1 MKTHNITVTSFHT
14 ALPCLALVL
23 AFYSAAPA
31 MAATDADADAGTGI
45 TADHHD
51 SDTSI
56 VVTATRHSVAADT
69 ISASL
74 TVIDKA
80 ALDRNQDM
88 GVTELLLR
96 TPSISMHRNGGYGT
110 STSLRI
116 RGAESDHTV
125 VVMDG
130 VKLNDP
136 AATGGGYNMA
146 HLMLGDAAQIE
157 ILRGPQSILW
167 GSQAIGGVIN
177 ISSAMPTAPIEGSFD
192 IEAGSR
198 ETVNAR
204 MAVGGKQGRLSWRIG
219 AQNFTTDGISAI
231 SPKFGGVETDGY
243 RNQSVRGRAA
253 IDLTDNLSFDFGG
266 YYGTAR
272 VNIDA
277 SSGDSPEYS
286 TNDEWLAHAGLKLNL
301 FDGRLRNRVT
311 VQYTDTS
318 RENLNPLRARPLS
331 WQSNGSNKRAEY
343 QGEWHFNANYS
354 LIFGADY
361 EKSEFRS
368 RSPAASLATP
378 LPAFARGQSEIL
390 GLYAQFLAQPLTNLH
405 LHAGVRHDDHDS
417 FGGNTLFSAGG
428 RWNLAT
434 GTTLRASYGEGFKA
448 PSLYQLYSEYGN
460 DTLSP
465 EHSKGWEAGIDQ
477 SLFLNRLTISAL
489 YFERSST
496 DQIVYNGCS
505 SGTTDPLCYVPSG
518 SSNQRGGYYSNIAR
532 SEARGVETAANVRL
546 GAFSLGGNY
555 SWVLSED
562 RSPAGRNYGKWLN
575 RRPRETANLTLDYH
589 APMGLELGGAIRWSG
604 KSYDN
609 ATNSIKLD
617 GYTLVDIRAEM
628 PVSSQVRIFARVEN
642 LFDQTYMTAY
652 RYGSLGRSI
661 YAGLRGRF

>member
-1 MKTHNITVTSFHT
+1 MKKHNLTATSFHT

-23 AFYSAAPA
+23 ALCSAAPA
-31 MAATDADADAGTGI
+31 LAADADADSAE
-45 TADHHD
+45 HYD

-56 VVTATRHSVAADT
+56 LVTATRHIVAADT

-74 TVIDKA
+74 TVLDKA
-80 ALDRNQDM
+80 ALDRAQDM
-88 GVTELLLR
+88 GVSELLLR
-96 TPSISMHRNGGYGT
+96 TPSISIHRNGGYGT

-125 VVMDG
+125 VVIDG

-157 ILRGPQSILW
+157 VLRGPQSILW

-177 ISSAMPTAPIEGSFD
+177 ISTASPTAPIEGSFD

-198 ETVNAR
+198 NTVNSR
-204 MAVGGKQGRLSWRIG
+204 LAVGGKQGRFSWRIG
-219 AQNFTTDGISAI
+219 GQSFTTDGISAI
-231 SPKFGGVETDGY
+231 SPKFGGVEKDGY
-243 RNQSVRGRAA
+243 RNRSLRGRAA
-253 IDLTDNLSFDFGG
+253 IDISDTISFDFGG
-266 YYGTAR
+266 YYGSGR
-272 VNIDA
+272 VHIDA
-277 SSGDSPEYS
+277 TTGDSPEYAI
-286 TNDEWLAHAGLKLNL
+286 NDEYLAHAGLKLAL
-301 FDGRLRNRVT
+301 FGGRLQNRFT

-331 WQSNGSNKRAEY
+331 WESNGTNKRAEY
-343 QGEWHFNANYS
+343 QGEWHLNASYS

-390 GLYAQFLAQPLTNLH
+390 GFYTQFLAQPVTNLH

-428 RWNLAT
+428 RWNLGS

-460 DTLSP
+460 DALSP
-465 EHSKGWEAGIDQ
+465 EHSRGWEAGIDQ
-477 SLFLNRLTISAL
+477 SLFSNRLTASAL

-496 DQIVYNGCS
+496 DQIIYNGCS

-518 SSNQRGGYYSNIAR
+518 STNFRYGYYSNIAR
-532 SEARGVETAANVRL
+532 SEARGIETAANLRL
-546 GAFSLGGNY
+546 GAISLGANY
-555 SWVLSED
+555 SWILSED
-562 RSPAGRNYGKWLN
+562 RSPAGKNYGKWLN
-575 RRPRETANLTLDYH
+575 RRPRETANLTLDYR
-589 APMGLELGGAIRWSG
+589 ASMGLELGGAVRWSG

-628 PVSSQVRIFARVEN
+628 PITPQLRVFARAEN
-642 LFDQTYMTAY
+642 LFDQSYMTAY